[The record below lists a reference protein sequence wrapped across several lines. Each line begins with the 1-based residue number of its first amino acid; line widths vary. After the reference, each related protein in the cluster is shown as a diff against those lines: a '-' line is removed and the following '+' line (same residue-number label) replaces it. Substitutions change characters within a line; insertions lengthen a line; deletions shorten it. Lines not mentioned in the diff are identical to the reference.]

1 MNQAF
6 PGRTFFASVYILLV
20 IGFLTI
26 HFTRVESF
34 STVAGGIAVKG
45 RSSVGT
51 SLSPPQ
57 IRRIRIAANG
67 LELLLKRRAHAV
79 LVTDDGIR
87 HSLDIIGWEQGDHYV
102 KVLLSE
108 GAGFTIQ
115 SDPHD
120 TAVSLIPEIPITI
133 PPVRALEL
141 PLEPENGVQISVS
154 QDRPGTLSI
163 ITPDMEY
170 IASLPSESS
179 WDSERQRLN
188 LVVLGK
194 ADPILE
200 ISDDRRGGGLN
211 AMEWLAQGNG
221 PSPGAYEG
229 IIEDWTAISRSGWKS
244 RLDARSGLWVDEEG
258 AVRWDDDLAAAILA
272 DSVVVGDLPSQL
284 QTVLS
289 IAERAAN
296 EIGWR
301 PSPYLGNIINQ
312 TRSHGQQL
320 NTEARNLV
328 AELNAGSP
336 RFNIEAGLL
345 SLLDSGFSAEA
356 ALLVDSA
363 RTLTS
368 EEPGN
373 REIIDRLTVLQEANE
388 LAQDDA
394 LNDPAI
400 LKGYFDAFIIPR
412 VFWVKDGLWLIA
424 EDGSIDVD
432 LSVSAGI
439 LLVTEAQRNNDS
451 VYQSIGRQ
459 LIVSALSYADDNGMI
474 PKRIFFEGNGEVVRE
489 GLIAPERLYARIVN
503 SPAYPRHVSLAK
515 ELGSG
520 SWAITAAEKFTL
532 RSSPRETTVTLDFP
546 AGSNHHLAIKGIK
559 KFNVLF
565 MNGIR
570 WNGDPNFQRYYAGWY
585 YDEVN
590 ETLYIKIRHR
600 VKTETIR
607 ILYYD
612 PDEPAPADAG

>member
-6 PGRTFFASVYILLV
+6 PGRTFFASAYVLLA

-34 STVAGGIAVKG
+34 STVVGGIAVKG

-51 SLSPPQ
+51 TLSPPQ
-57 IRRIRIAANG
+57 IRRLRISTNG
-67 LELLLKRRAHAV
+67 LELLLRKRAHAV

-102 KVLLSE
+102 KVILSE
-108 GAGFTIQ
+108 GAGFTIL

-120 TAVSLIPEIPITI
+120 TAASLIPEIPVTI
-133 PPVRALEL
+133 PPVRSLEL
-141 PLEPENGVQISVS
+141 PLEPENGVSISAS
-154 QDRPGTLSI
+154 MDRPGTLSI

-170 IASLPSESS
+170 VASLPSDSS
-179 WDSERQRLN
+179 WSPERQRLN
-188 LVVLGK
+188 LVVLDK
-194 ADPILE
+194 ADPIVE

-211 AMEWLAQGNG
+211 AMEWLTQGTA
-221 PSPGAYEG
+221 PSDGAYEG
-229 IIEDWTAISRSGWKS
+229 IIEDWMAVSRSGWKS
-244 RLDARSGLWVDEEG
+244 RLDTRGGLWVDEEG
-258 AVRWDDDLAAAILA
+258 VVRWDDELSAAILA
-272 DSVVVGDLPSQL
+272 DSLLNGELPSQL
-284 QTVLS
+284 QSVLS
-289 IAERAAN
+289 IADRASGD
-296 EIGWR
+296 IGWL
-301 PSPYLGNIINQ
+301 PSPYLGNIIDQ
-312 TRSHGQQL
+312 SRIHDQQL
-320 NTEARNLV
+320 RTDAGNTITG
-328 AELNAGSP
+328 LNAGTP
-336 RFNIEAGLL
+336 NFAGKAMLI
-345 SLLDSGFSAEA
+345 SLLDSGYTAEA
-356 ALLVDSA
+356 AQLVEAA
-363 RTLTS
+363 RNINS

-373 REIIDRLTVLQEANE
+373 REIIERLAVLQEANE
-388 LAQDDA
+388 LALDDA

-400 LKGYFDAFIIPR
+400 LKGFFDAFIIPR
-412 VFWVKDGLWLIA
+412 VFWVKDGLWLIGA
-424 EDGSIDVD
+424 DGSIDVN
-432 LSVSAGI
+432 LSVSAGV

-474 PKRIFFEGNGEVVRE
+474 PEKIFFEGNGEVVRE
-489 GLIAPERLYARIVN
+489 GLIAPERLYPGIVN
-503 SPAYPRHVSLAK
+503 SPGYPRHVSLAK

-520 SWAITAAEKFTL
+520 SWAITAAEKFTI
-532 RSSPRETTVTLDFP
+532 RSSPRETSVTLDFP

-559 KFNVLF
+559 SFNVLF

-585 YDEVN
+585 YDEAN